1 MCMPIS
7 GETWTQHTVWLYVR
21 LMRDI
26 LLVSLFRFFSTWC
39 LQGKFFDK
47 HVQANALN
55 MDENWSQ
62 RKSIEF
68 YIIYFFPTKRNR
80 CSSYSG
86 TIKYDTFEF
95 QLWSKEGSLE
105 DSSPPHGLW
114 GYLKVQSDGFTSQ
127 RHLDKNGQHGG

>member
-1 MCMPIS
+1 MNFHIVKILHSPLMHGLKKKLIAYMCMPIS

-55 MDENWSQ
+55 MDEN
-62 RKSIEF
+62 
-68 YIIYFFPTKRNR
+68 
-80 CSSYSG
+80 
-86 TIKYDTFEF
+86 
-95 QLWSKEGSLE
+95 
-105 DSSPPHGLW
+105 
-114 GYLKVQSDGFTSQ
+114 
-127 RHLDKNGQHGG
+127 